1 MFNQKE
7 SIMTKGPLDTLEQLR
22 EKMVFIKL
30 KNSKEIIGNL
40 KAFDLYLNI
49 WVSDAEIGKEKFPD
63 MLIRGDTILYISLY
77 TP

>member
-7 SIMTKGPLDTLEQLR
+7 SIMTKRPLDTLEQLR

-49 WVSDAEIGKEKFPD
+49 WVSDAEIGKEKSPD